1 MTNNKFNPPNF
12 AQAESL
18 LQELF
23 EEVQKQEGVLAGG
36 QKLGISASIIKD
48 LQETKVEFGNP
59 QNELIRLTEEIF
71 KETGIELNHI
81 IKQQMKDDYNFYYF
95 TLNVNL
101 RPKPGARFWRLTCD
115 LKFSD
120 ERVMIQSIFPEHQWQ
135 PVIKFGV
142 GMDVGINQNLTWDAA
157 IDSSIITEVLN
168 SVPANLKANIASK
181 NKFKAFAVIP
191 ECKYELGRPEIEA
204 NGQGSPGCYWRIQDK
219 EIQKVGTVKFGVIFK
234 VPQKIK
240 SVTLTGTTW
249 ADININWL
257 TDHISDIVFNR
268 LPERIQELL
277 GLDAEESAK
286 KFVRDYGE
294 KWPLKLPQ

>member
-1 MTNNKFNPPNF
+1 MNTKFDSPDF

-23 EEVQKQEGVLAGG
+23 EEVKNQESPLAGG

-48 LQETKVEFGNP
+48 LQETEVSFGNP

-71 KETGIELNHI
+71 KDTGIELNNL

-101 RPKPGARFWRLTCD
+101 RPKPGARFWRLTCE

-120 ERVMIQSIFPEHQWQ
+120 ERIIIQSIFPEHQWQ
-135 PVIKFGV
+135 PVINFGV
-142 GMDVGINQNLTWDAA
+142 GMDIGINQNFTWDAA

-181 NKFKAFAVIP
+181 NEFQAFAVIP
-191 ECKYELGRPEIEA
+191 ECKYELGRPEIVAE
-204 NGQGSPGCYWRIQDK
+204 GKGSASCYWRIQDQ
-219 EIQKVGTVKFGVIFK
+219 EIQKVGTAKFGVILK

-257 TDHISDIVFNR
+257 TDHISDIVFKR
-268 LPERIQELL
+268 LPEALQELL
-277 GLDAEESAK
+277 GLDEEESAK
-286 KFVRDYGE
+286 KFVRGDRE
-294 KWPLKLPQ
+294 KWDLKLPQ

>member
-1 MTNNKFNPPNF
+1 MNAKFDSPDF

-36 QKLGISASIIKD
+36 QKLGVTASIIKD
-48 LQETKVEFGNP
+48 LQETKVSFGNS
-59 QNELIRLTEEIF
+59 QDELIRLTEEIF
-71 KETGIELNHI
+71 KDSGIELNHL
-81 IKQQMKDDYNFYYF
+81 IKKQMKDDYNFYYL

-101 RPKPGARFWRLTCD
+101 RPKPGARFWRLTCE

-120 ERVMIQSIFPEHQWQ
+120 ERIIIQNIFPEHQWQ
-135 PVIKFGV
+135 PVIEFGV

-157 IDSSIITEVLN
+157 IDSSIITEVLK

-181 NKFKAFAVIP
+181 NEFKAFAVIP
-191 ECKYELGRPEIEA
+191 EYKYELGRPEIVAE
-204 NGQGSPGCYWRIQDK
+204 GIGSPGCYWRVQDK
-219 EIQKVGTVKFGVIFK
+219 EIQKVGTAKFGVIFK
-234 VPQKIK
+234 VPQQKK
-240 SVTLTGTTW
+240 SITLTGTTW

-257 TDHISDIVFNR
+257 TGHISDIVFNR

-277 GLDAEESAK
+277 GLGAEESAK
-286 KFVRDYGE
+286 KFVRGDRE
-294 KWPLKLPQ
+294 EWHFKLPE

>member
-1 MTNNKFNPPNF
+1 MNAKFDSPDF

-36 QKLGISASIIKD
+36 KQLGINARRIKD
-48 LQETKVEFGNP
+48 LQETKVSFGNP
-59 QNELIRLTEEIF
+59 KNELIRLTEEIF
-71 KETGIELNHI
+71 KESGIELNHL
-81 IKQQMKDDYNFYYF
+81 IKQQMEDDYNFYYF

-115 LKFSD
+115 LKFSN
-120 ERVMIQSIFPEHQWQ
+120 ERIIIQSIFPEHQWQ
-135 PVIKFGV
+135 PVIEFGV

-157 IDSSIITEVLN
+157 IDSSMITEVLK

-181 NKFKAFAVIP
+181 NEFKAFAVIP
-191 ECKYELGRPEIEA
+191 ECKYELGRPEILAE
-204 NGQGSPGCYWRIQDK
+204 GTGSSGCYWRIQDQ
-219 EIQKVGTVKFGVIFK
+219 EIQKVGTAKFGVIFK
-234 VPQKIK
+234 VPQRIK

-257 TDHISDIVFNR
+257 TDNISDIVLTQ
-268 LPERIQELL
+268 LPERIKKLL

-286 KFVRDYGE
+286 KFVRGDRE
-294 KWPLKLPQ
+294 EWHLKLPE